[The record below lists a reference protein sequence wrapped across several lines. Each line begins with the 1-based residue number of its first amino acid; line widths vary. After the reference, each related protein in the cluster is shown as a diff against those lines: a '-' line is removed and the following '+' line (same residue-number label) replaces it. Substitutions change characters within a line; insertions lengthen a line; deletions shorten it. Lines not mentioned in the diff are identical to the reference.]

1 MPTTTGRA
9 TDLITFSRASLAT
22 VTDSDGKIKWAPHN
36 LFQASEQFDAASWN
50 NNLVTVSANA
60 VAAPNGTTT
69 ADRIVEQ
76 ASSGLHFARQ
86 SITTA
91 AARHTF
97 SVFAKAGER
106 TRILIYN
113 FTFAGGSAF
122 DLSTGTIVG
131 DVDAAPV
138 SKSITAVGNG
148 WYLCSV
154 TFDCTAASND
164 LRIYLGNDAGSYNYA
179 GDSSK
184 GIYLWGA
191 HLYRSDLGGM
201 QANASAY
208 PMYNPST
215 PRNLLGWS
223 EAFDNVAWAVE
234 GTSVAANVAAAPNGS
249 LTAERLTETAVTS
262 AHALSQT
269 VTLVAGRYKYSVYL
283 KKGSG
288 ATAPDWVQ
296 LTFGGNSFDWANFNL
311 STGAIGLQS
320 GSSAAIAPVGDGWYR
335 CSLDCVPTAGNTS
348 VQVAFTNNTNASSR
362 RPSYAG
368 ATTSDV
374 LVWGAQL
381 SGSASLDAYS
391 PVYGAA
397 VTSAA
402 YYAPRLDFDPVTLAA
417 RGLLVEEQRTN
428 ICTYSN
434 DLGSSWFT
442 ANATITT
449 NVATAPDGTSAADKI
464 TGDGTL
470 AGHYARNTVTL
481 AINTTYTFSAYIKAA
496 EVSWMYLSIGGTGAS
511 SGGLPYST
519 FNASTGA
526 LGSLPGN
533 IVSRNIVPV
542 GNGWHRASITF
553 TTAGTV
559 GSNYVEMSV
568 SATDTIGANTT
579 SGGLLYYGAQLEA
592 GSFATSYIPTAAS
605 TVTRS
610 ADVASVGTSQFPYS
624 ATAGSIVVAFTPGRT
639 NAQAYTAVLDDT
651 DGTQYQNVILLSQG
665 SGGTPSGGYRGT
677 VQNGGVAQAD
687 LIATTPSLVVGSTFK
702 QAFAF
707 SQDDFAGTFNA
718 GTVLTD
724 TSGTVPSG
732 IDLLRIGSHRDGVYL
747 NGWIRQI
754 TYLPRRLSNAELQ
767 SRTA

>member
-381 SGSASLDAYS
+381 SDSASLDPYV
-391 PVYGAA
+391 PNFGAA
-397 VTSAA
+397 PSAA
-402 YYAPRLDFDPVTLAA
+402 AYHGPRIDYDPVTLACK
-417 RGLLVEEQRTN
+417 GLLVEEQRSN
-428 ICTYSN
+428 SLTYSQEFDN
-434 DLGSSWFT
+434 GAWLKGVGYNSTVS
-442 ANATITT
+442 AN
-449 NVATAPDGTSAADKI
+449 TSAAPD
-464 TGDGTL
+464 
-470 AGHYARNTVTL
+470 
-481 AINTTYTFSAYIKAA
+481 NTTTADSVLADSA
-496 EVSWMYLSIGGTGAS
+496 GGTGNVILARS
-511 SGGLPYST
+511 VAVTSGTSYTLT
-519 FNASTGA
+519 FFAKAGTLSWIRLFA
-526 LGSLPGN
+526 LGYTSPGN
-533 IVSRNIVPV
+533 GGAYFNLSGAGAVGTVDSGYTASIAAF
-542 GNGWHRASITF
+542 GNGWYRCSLSF
-553 TTAGTV
+553 TAG
-559 GSNYVEMSV
+559 SSV
-568 SATDTIGANTT
+568 TGELRLLLANANGDTAVARNGT
-579 SGGLLYYGAQLEA
+579 SSVLVWGAQLEA
-592 GSFATSYIPTAAS
+592 GSFATSYIPTGAA
-605 TVTRS
+605 TATRT
-610 ADVASVGTSQFPYS
+610 ADVASISTQAFPYS
-624 ATAGSIVVAFTPGRT
+624 STEGTIVVNASSPCVAAVANMITLDNGTTQERIRLLTDVASVKTIVTESNTTQANLSPGSATANTPFKFAVAYKV
-639 NAQAYTAVLDDT
+639 N
-651 DGTQYQNVILLSQG
+651 
-665 SGGTPSGGYRGT
+665 
-677 VQNGGVAQAD
+677 
-687 LIATTPSLVVGSTFK
+687 
-702 QAFAF
+702 
-707 SQDDFAGTFNA
+707 DFAAVVNGSAAATDAA
-718 GTVLTD
+718 GNVPVVNIARLGAD
-724 TSGTVPSG
+724 SSGN
-732 IDLLRIGSHRDGVYL
+732 YL
-747 NGWIRQI
+747 NGHVRQI
-754 TYLPRRLSNAELQ
+754 TYLPRRISNAELQ